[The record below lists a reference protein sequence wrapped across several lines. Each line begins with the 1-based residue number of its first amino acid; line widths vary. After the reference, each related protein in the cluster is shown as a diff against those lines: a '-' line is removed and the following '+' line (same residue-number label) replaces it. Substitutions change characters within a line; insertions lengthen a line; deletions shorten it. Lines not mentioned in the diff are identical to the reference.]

1 MFSGIYAERRILV
14 TGHTG
19 FKGSWLC
26 LWLASLGAQVRGF
39 SLAPDTRPSHWDL
52 LGLQAID
59 DVRGDL
65 RDPAAVDAA
74 IRDWQPEIVFHL
86 AAQPLVRRSYREPV
100 VTFDTNVMGLVHVLE
115 ALRKT
120 PSVRVFVNATT
131 DKVYADAI
139 RADGYVESDPLGGH
153 DPYSTSKACAELVTE
168 SYRKSFLAPAVQMAT
183 ARAGNVIGG
192 GDWAED
198 RLVPDIVRAVAGKT
212 RLDIRNPS
220 AVRPWQH
227 VLEPLSGYLRLGQ
240 ALFEGDVTSYAWNFG
255 PSVDA
260 NLPVSGLIEG
270 IRRHWPELAVAVSPG
285 PHPHEAEVLRL
296 DCKHASTDLGW
307 TPVWDAAET
316 IQRTVDW
323 YGAYLADG
331 TVATRL
337 DLDAY
342 IQAAKARGLSWA
354 V

>member
-1 MFSGIYAERRILV
+1 MFSGMYARRRVLV

-26 LWLASLGAQVRGF
+26 MWLASLGAQVRGF
-39 SLAPDTRPSHWDL
+39 ALDPDTSPSHWDL
-52 LGLQAID
+52 LGLREID

-65 RDPAAVDAA
+65 RDPTAVEAA
-74 IRDWQPEIVFHL
+74 IRDWKPEIVFHL

-100 VTFDTNVMGLVHVLE
+100 ATFETNVMGLVHVLE
-115 ALRKT
+115 AIRKT

-131 DKVYADAI
+131 DKVYADGQRPA
-139 RADGYVESDPLGGH
+139 GYLESDPLGGH

-168 SYRKSFLAPAVQMAT
+168 SYRKSFLAPSIHVST

-198 RLVPDIVRAVAGKT
+198 RLVPDIVRAVTAKT
-212 RLDIRNPS
+212 ALDIRNPS

-240 ALFEGDVTSYAWNFG
+240 ALFDGEVTSDAWNFG
-255 PSVDA
+255 PSADA
-260 NLPVSGLIEG
+260 NLPVSGLIDG
-270 IRRHWPELAVAVSPG
+270 IRQHWPELSVALSPG
-285 PHPHEAEVLRL
+285 PHPHEAETLRL
-296 DCKHASTDLGW
+296 NCHHAAEHLGW
-307 TPVWDAAET
+307 IPVWGAAET
-316 IQRTVDW
+316 IRRTVAW
-323 YGAYLADG
+323 YGTYLANG
-331 TVATRL
+331 TVASQG

-342 IQAAKARGLSWA
+342 ALAARERGLSWA
-354 V
+354 E